1 MKASEAFIDTSV
13 ILRILTKDDEVK
25 MGDAVRLIKDSGK
38 NGIYLHILPVAL
50 IETVFV
56 LEKIYKLRKAEI
68 KELIDGILS
77 TPELHCELEDIFRKA
92 VSLYSDKNIKFGYAL
107 MSSWALQKGVS
118 IVYTYD
124 NKDFKRVG
132 GIEVRNP

>member
-68 KELIDGILS
+68 KELIDGILN
-77 TPELHCELEDIFRKA
+77 TPELHCELENIFRKA
-92 VSLYSDKNIKFGYAL
+92 VSLYAEKNIKFGDAL

-118 IVYTYD
+118 VVYTYD
-124 NKDFKRVG
+124 NKDFKRVS

>member
-13 ILRILTKDDEVK
+13 ILRILTKDDEAK
-25 MGDAVRLIKDSGK
+25 MGEAIRLIKDSGK
-38 NGIYLHILPVAL
+38 NGIYLHILPIAL

-68 KELIDGILS
+68 KELIDGILN
-77 TPELHCELEDIFRKA
+77 TPELHCELEGIFRKA
-92 VSLYSDKNIKFGYAL
+92 VSLYSEKNIKFGDAL

-118 IVYTYD
+118 VVYTYD

>member
-13 ILRILTKDDEVK
+13 ILRILTKDDEAK
-25 MGDAVRLIKDSGK
+25 MGDVVRLIKDSGK
-38 NGIYLHILPVAL
+38 NGIYLHVLPIAL

-68 KELIDGILS
+68 KELIDGILN
-77 TPELHCELEDIFRKA
+77 TPELHCELENIFRKA
-92 VSLYSDKNIKFGYAL
+92 VSLYAEKNIKFGDAL

-118 IVYTYD
+118 VVYTYD
-124 NKDFKRVG
+124 NKDFKRVS

>member
-13 ILRILTKDDEVK
+13 ILRILTKDDEAK
-25 MGDAVRLIKDSGK
+25 MGDVVRLIKDSGK
-38 NGIYLHILPVAL
+38 NGIYLHVLPIAL

-68 KELIDGILS
+68 KELIDGILN
-77 TPELHCELEDIFRKA
+77 TPELHCELENIFRKA
-92 VSLYSDKNIKFGYAL
+92 VSLYAEKNIKFGNAL

-118 IVYTYD
+118 VVYTYD
-124 NKDFKRVG
+124 NKDFKRVS

>member
-68 KELIDGILS
+68 KELIDGI
-77 TPELHCELEDIFRKA
+77 
-92 VSLYSDKNIKFGYAL
+92 
-107 MSSWALQKGVS
+107 
-118 IVYTYD
+118 
-124 NKDFKRVG
+124 
-132 GIEVRNP
+132 